1 MESIRKNYII
11 HVYLASKKLDNF
23 AISKKLDETVP
34 TDFVGNREKKLL
46 LSIVALYTKKRG
58 MEKREKCSMKRE
70 TVHATRLISL
80 RKKNK
85 TVKKYA
91 SKYR

>member
-46 LSIVALYTKKRG
+46 LSIVALYTKK
-58 MEKREKCSMKRE
+58 KRYG
-70 TVHATRLISL
+70 
-80 RKKNK
+80 KKGK
-85 TVKKYA
+85 VLDEA
-91 SKYR
+91 